1 MLESPFTSVPDM
13 AREALPF
20 LPLRPFV
27 RTRYDN
33 LAKVSR
39 LRVPLLV
46 LHGDR
51 DSVVPFE
58 QGQRLFA
65 AAPEPKRFYRIA
77 GADHNDTYITGGE
90 AYWRALADFLGSLPP
105 PP

>member
-1 MLESPFTSVPDM
+1 M
-13 AREALPF
+13 ARVALPF
-20 LPLRPFV
+20 LPVGPFL

-33 LAKVSR
+33 LEKVGR

-51 DSVVPFE
+51 DRVVPFD
-58 QGQRLFA
+58 QGRRLFE
-65 AAPEPKRFYRIA
+65 AAPEPKRFFPIP

-90 AYWRALADFLGSLPP
+90 AYWRAVADFLEAVLPP
-105 PP
+105 PSGQR